1 MEFMERN
8 LIEEMAKLFEEDAH
22 DADTL
27 SEDVKN
33 LIEMGFMTETVAALV
48 ALVYGLKSENTM
60 LEGMIEMLEDSM
72 EMLN

>member
-1 MEFMERN
+1 MERN
-8 LIEEMAKLFEEDAH
+8 LIEEMAKLFDEDAH
-22 DADTL
+22 DADLL

-48 ALVYGLKSENTM
+48 ALVYGLKAENTM
-60 LEGMIEMLEDSM
+60 LEGMIEMLEDNM

>member
-22 DADTL
+22 DADLL

-48 ALVYGLKSENTM
+48 ALVYGLKAENTM
-60 LEGMIEMLEDSM
+60 LEGMIELLEDSM

>member
-1 MEFMERN
+1 MKQN
-8 LIEEMAKLFEEDAH
+8 LIEEMAKLFEEDAN

-48 ALVYGLKSENTM
+48 ALVYGLKAENTM
-60 LEGMIEMLEDSM
+60 LEGMIELLEDSM

>member
-1 MEFMERN
+1 MELMKQN

-22 DADTL
+22 DADLL

-48 ALVYGLKSENTM
+48 ALVYGLKAENTM
-60 LEGMIEMLEDSM
+60 LEGMIELLEDSM

>member
-1 MEFMERN
+1 MKQN

-22 DADTL
+22 DADLL

-48 ALVYGLKSENTM
+48 ALVYGLKAENTM
-60 LEGMIEMLEDSM
+60 LEGMIELLEDSM

>member
-22 DADTL
+22 DADLL

-33 LIEMGFMTETVAALV
+33 LIEMGFMTEAVAALV
-48 ALVYGLKSENTM
+48 ALVYGLKAENTM
-60 LEGMIEMLEDSM
+60 LEGMIEMLENSI

>member
-1 MEFMERN
+1 MELMKQN
-8 LIEEMAKLFEEDAH
+8 LIEEMAKLFEEDAN
-22 DADTL
+22 DADLLT
-27 SEDVKN
+27 EDVKN

-60 LEGMIEMLEDSM
+60 LEGMIELLENSM

>member
-1 MEFMERN
+1 MERN

-22 DADTL
+22 DADLL

-33 LIEMGFMTETVAALV
+33 LIEMGFMTEAVAALV
-48 ALVYGLKSENTM
+48 ALVYGLKAENTM
-60 LEGMIEMLEDSM
+60 LEGMIEMLENSI

>member
-22 DADTL
+22 DADLL

-48 ALVYGLKSENTM
+48 ALVYGLKTENTM
-60 LEGMIEMLEDSM
+60 LEGWVDMLEGFNDD
-72 EMLN
+72 